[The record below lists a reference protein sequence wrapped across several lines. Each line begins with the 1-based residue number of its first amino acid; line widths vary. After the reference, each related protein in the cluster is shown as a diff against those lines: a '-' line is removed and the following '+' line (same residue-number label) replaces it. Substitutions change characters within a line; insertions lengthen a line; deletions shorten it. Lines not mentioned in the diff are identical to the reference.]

1 MSPPHNAA
9 HSQHTMGPPVNERC
23 SVIYNITS
31 FQRRRGEGGNRG
43 GQRGEKMPPAPW
55 WPSRHRSARSLSSL
69 RLWHVAGVFALRWVG
84 ALLHSSS
91 VCSPLVWSAE
101 LNSTFPSDWLAAS
114 SCLCWGALLREGGC
128 GWSSTVSGHPWTNWR
143 NVDLNWQWKRRKI
156 SLCVVQCFLCLGLFA
171 KLVSY
176 IDFNPSHRNNC
187 SILGRAL
194 FGVRANLS
202 AKMGKCIISDTR
214 ADGSLSHWT
223 LVAMLASWE
232 THNLMTKCY
241 KLPLDFPWQQ

>member
-1 MSPPHNAA
+1 MDKLKK
-9 HSQHTMGPPVNERC
+9 
-23 SVIYNITS
+23 
-31 FQRRRGEGGNRG
+31 RGFELAVK
-43 GQRGEKMPPAPW
+43 EK
-55 WPSRHRSARSLSSL
+55 
-69 RLWHVAGVFALRWVG
+69 
-84 ALLHSSS
+84 
-91 VCSPLVWSAE
+91 E
-101 LNSTFPSDWLAAS
+101 N
-114 SCLCWGALLREGGC
+114 
-128 GWSSTVSGHPWTNWR
+128 N
-143 NVDLNWQWKRRKI
+143 
-156 SLCVVQCFLCLGLFA
+156 LCVVQCFLCLGLFA

-241 KLPLDFPWQQ
+241 KLPLDFP